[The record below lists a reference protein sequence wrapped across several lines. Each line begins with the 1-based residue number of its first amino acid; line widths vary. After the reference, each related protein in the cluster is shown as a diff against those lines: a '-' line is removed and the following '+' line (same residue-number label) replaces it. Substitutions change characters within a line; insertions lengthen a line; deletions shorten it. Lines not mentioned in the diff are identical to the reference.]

1 MKTQDIRDMGLAMQ
15 QVQEADAVGA
25 DGAISGRDDDPA
37 VIAARKKMRADHAA
51 KKAAGKSYSM
61 SGKPDLSGASTAQLK
76 AILKAKNSDRNK
88 PKNED
93 TVNELSKKTMGS
105 YIKKATSDVQ
115 VANIDRGMAMSGK
128 WTLDPKKDKIGVDAA
143 KKGSKRQAGISKA
156 VDKLVKTEAVG
167 TAGYKSYAKDM
178 GMKTEDIKSM
188 GLAHRQ
194 VQEAGTATHKPN
206 NGSDPEQGISPN
218 AKKEKDRTSG
228 VGVDANKS
236 IDMSFKAFK
245 AMNKTAP
252 QNGGRT
258 PPGDK
263 AIVKSTTAP
272 AANQKTE
279 SVTPGCTCEN
289 CTCDPC
295 MCGQDDVIGEK
306 YGGVKKGKPIKG
318 TIGQPV
324 KAAYH
329 GEAKK
334 AKKDDKLD
342 DGDGMDPVGKA
353 DADIDND
360 GDTDKTDDYLNNR
373 RDAIRSKMKGKK
385 KTEKAGD
392 KVVMHGGKGGAKSEK
407 KDSEVMNE
415 VSPALLKRYIKKSD
429 KQAVKSFDKAID
441 HEDDKDSTKHD
452 KIYNHGLKRGQGA
465 TKARDKLVAKGQK
478 APNYPTGDRHESVN
492 VDEIST
498 DMQNRYM
505 KKAVPQ
511 YKKAND
517 KKELGAFGSA
527 TQKGA
532 DSNQKKYDKR
542 HKGIGSVIKRK
553 ASGGISTKTDRAI
566 ASDPK
571 RNSMTGK
578 PAPYK
583 G

>member
-1 MKTQDIRDMGLAMQ
+1 MGLAHR
-15 QVQEADAVGA
+15 QVQEAEAVQV
-25 DGAISGRDDDPA
+25 D
-37 VIAARKKMRADHAA
+37 
-51 KKAAGKSYSM
+51 
-61 SGKPDLSGASTAQLK
+61 
-76 AILKAKNSDRNK
+76 
-88 PKNED
+88 
-93 TVNELSKKTMGS
+93 ELSKGTMGS
-105 YIKKATSDVQ
+105 YIKKAKSDMGSAEQDVGS
-115 VANIDRGMAMSGK
+115 AKSGA
-128 WTLDPKKDKIGVDAA
+128 WMLDPKKDKQRDDA
-143 KKGSKRQAGISKA
+143 SKRSRKRKAGIDTA
-156 VDKLVKTEAVG
+156 VDKLVKTEAV
-167 TAGYKSYAKDM
+167 
-178 GMKTEDIKSM
+178 E
-188 GLAHRQ
+188 
-194 VQEAGTATHKPN
+194 VQEAGAHTAAHKPN

-385 KTEKAGD
+385 KTEKA
-392 KVVMHGGKGGAKSEK
+392 VMHGGKGGAKSEK
-407 KDSEVMNE
+407 KDSEVMNVGE
-415 VSPALLKRYIKKSD
+415 TS
-429 KQAVKSFDKAID
+429 
-441 HEDDKDSTKHD
+441 
-452 KIYNHGLKRGQGA
+452 
-465 TKARDKLVAKGQK
+465 
-478 APNYPTGDRHESVN
+478 
-492 VDEIST
+492 
-498 DMQNRYM
+498 
-505 KKAVPQ
+505 
-511 YKKAND
+511 
-517 KKELGAFGSA
+517 
-527 TQKGA
+527 
-532 DSNQKKYDKR
+532 
-542 HKGIGSVIKRK
+542 
-553 ASGGISTKTDRAI
+553 
-566 ASDPK
+566 
-571 RNSMTGK
+571 
-578 PAPYK
+578 
-583 G
+583 